1 MRIGDHEILVLYA
14 LLDSR
19 QKGEFLPLTI
29 IRQQTGLPSAD
40 AKSVALRLENSGIIE
55 CSVDDRLAE
64 DAKYK
69 YRLTP
74 SGVAFM
80 QEVLRVQPKKGIIHK
95 PRRPE

>member
-1 MRIGDHEILVLYA
+1 MRIGDNEILFLYL

-19 QKGEFLPLTI
+19 QKGEFLPLPI

-40 AKSVALRLENSGIIE
+40 AKAVALRLENAGIIE

-74 SGVAFM
+74 SGMAFM
-80 QEVLRVQPKKGIIHK
+80 QEILRVKPKKGIIHK
-95 PRRPE
+95 PRRPQ